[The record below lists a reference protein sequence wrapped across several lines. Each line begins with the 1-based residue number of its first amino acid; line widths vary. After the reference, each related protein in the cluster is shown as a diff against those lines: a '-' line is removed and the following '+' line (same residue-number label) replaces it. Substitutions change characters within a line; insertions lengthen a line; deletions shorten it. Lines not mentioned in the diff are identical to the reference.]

1 MKYAREILGLMRP
14 YPGRQFRM
22 AELVRGVNPM
32 AEGAERQRIRNG
44 VLRVLAELEQ
54 NGSITRVGPAQARG
68 GYALYSWKVPH
79 EVYQKCHLECH
90 NSRRTIAP

>member
-22 AELVRGVNPM
+22 AELVRGVNPA

-54 NGSITRVGPAQARG
+54 NGSITRVESTQARG

-79 EVYQKCHLECH
+79 ELHQKCHPECH